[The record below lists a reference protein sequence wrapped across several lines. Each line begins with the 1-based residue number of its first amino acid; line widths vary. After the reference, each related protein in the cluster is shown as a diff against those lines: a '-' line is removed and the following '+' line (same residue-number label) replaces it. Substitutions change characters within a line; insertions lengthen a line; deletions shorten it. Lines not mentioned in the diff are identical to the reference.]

1 MRMLTNMLLI
11 ALLIASV
18 ESKQGATRSQ
28 NLIAQE
34 NDAEQGGQ
42 NTSPERQQPQTSSS
56 AAVQSV
62 TGCLVRSDSGYSLKT
77 NTDTLPIESYKDLTQ
92 YVGKKIKVTGILEHH
107 NVSIS
112 SAKGPVTITDLR
124 LRLVVSIIGDC
135 NQASK

>member
-1 MRMLTNMLLI
+1 MRMLANMLLI

-18 ESKQGATRSQ
+18 ESTQGAARS

-34 NDAEQGGQ
+34 NEAEQGGQ
-42 NTSPERQQPQTSSS
+42 NASPERQQPQTSSS

-77 NTDTLPIESYKDLTQ
+77 NTDTLPIESDKDLSQ

-107 NVSIS
+107 NVSSS
-112 SAKGPVTITDLR
+112 SAKGPR
-124 LRLVVSIIGDC
+124 NYYGSSPSVSGIH
-135 NQASK
+135 